1 MEKKMKLKKLVEQ
14 FMEEQEIDEQAFLE
28 SVSNY
33 SSYGKEIYR
42 EHDII
47 ETAKK
52 LSEIARI
59 AGIHAVRETEDSFD
73 KITVNRNMKELKSYS
88 EQFLKV
94 AAEANGLQQRTE
106 SLFEDMG
113 RVLGR
118 YYEIK
123 ESNVNE
129 SATLDEA
136 KLKFDEKKVMKLIE
150 DDKFLTY
157 IVKKDFRG
165 KVDKT
170 KLEQIFFMYIAG
182 DKAMEKKYLK
192 IK

>member
-14 FMEEQEIDEQAFLE
+14 FVEEQEIDEQAFLE

-59 AGIHAVRETEDSFD
+59 AGIHAVRETEDAFD

-94 AAEANGLQQRTE
+94 AAEANGLQQRVE

-113 RVLGR
+113 RVLSR

-123 ESNVNE
+123 EENVNE
-129 SATLDEA
+129 STLKES
-136 KLKFDEKKVMKLIE
+136 KLKFDEKKVLKLVK

-157 IVKKDFRG
+157 VVKKDFRG
-165 KVDKT
+165 KLDKT
-170 KLEQIFFMYIAG
+170 RLEQIFFSYVAG
-182 DKAMEKKYLK
+182 DKDMEKKYLK

>member
-14 FMEEQEIDEQAFLE
+14 FVEEQEIDEQAFLE

-59 AGIHAVRETEDSFD
+59 AGIHAVRETEDAFD

-88 EQFLKV
+88 EQFNKV
-94 AAEANGLQQRTE
+94 AAEAKGLQQRTE

-113 RVLGR
+113 RVLSR

-123 ESNVNE
+123 EDKIEE
-129 SATLDEA
+129 STELKES
-136 KLKFDEKKVMKLIE
+136 KLKFDDKKVLKLIK

-157 IVKKDFRG
+157 VVKKDFKG

-182 DKAMEKKYLK
+182 DKDMEKKYLK

>member
-1 MEKKMKLKKLVEQ
+1 MKLKKLVEQ
-14 FMEEQEIDEQAFLE
+14 FIEENEIDEQAFLE

-59 AGIHAVRETEDSFD
+59 AGIHTVRETEDAFD
-73 KITVNRNMKELKSYS
+73 TITVKRNMKELQSYS
-88 EQFLKV
+88 DQFNKV
-94 AAEANGLQQRTE
+94 AMEAKGLQQRTE

-113 RVLGR
+113 RVLSR

-123 ESNVNE
+123 EGNDDSVNE
-129 SATLDEA
+129 SSQIKEA
-136 KLKFDEKKVMKLIE
+136 KLKFDEKRLINLIQN
-150 DDKFLTY
+150 DKFLTY
-157 IVKKDFRG
+157 VVKKDFKG

-170 KLEQIFFMYIAG
+170 RLEQIFFMYIVG
-182 DKAMEKKYLK
+182 DKDMEKKYLK
-192 IK
+192 K